1 MLCTRIVSLLL
12 MLMAW
17 GGCSSTAHPVPDK
30 PYATLQKDPTRDTDT
45 ARALCAS
52 AVALI
57 DEGKFAEAEPVLK
70 QALES
75 DVLYGPAHS
84 NLGWVYYQ
92 RGDYYQA
99 AWEFQYAAKLMP
111 YQPEPRNN
119 LGLVMEE
126 TGKLNEAI
134 DNYDRALALQPD
146 NPELLANSARAR
158 LRRGD
163 RDRRVVEL
171 LEQLVSVDHRPKWR
185 DWANEQLVL
194 QRSRHS
200 PATTQP

>member
-1 MLCTRIVSLLL
+1 MSFIRLILLL
-12 MLMAW
+12 VLSMA
-17 GGCSSTAHPVPDK
+17 CCNCNSTVHTAPAK
-30 PYATLQKDPTRDTDT
+30 PYATLQKDPSRDTDT

-57 DEGKFAEAEPVLK
+57 DQGKFAEAEPMLK

-126 TGKLNEAI
+126 TGKLNDAI
-134 DNYDRALALQPD
+134 ENYDRALALQPD
-146 NPELLANSARAR
+146 NPELLANNARAR

-163 RDRRVVEL
+163 RDPRIVEL
-171 LEQLVSVDHRPKWR
+171 LEQLVSVEHRPKWR
-185 DWANEQLVL
+185 DWATEQLVL
-194 QRSRHS
+194 QRSRH
-200 PATTQP
+200 ATPTIQP